1 MAYWIQTYPQAWA
14 EIAGVGLAEHRAP
27 VIVEIKASAQP
38 IRVRQYPMSS
48 EAWREI
54 APHINRLLEARI
66 LRPCCS
72 AWNTPLLPVKKSGGK
87 DYRPVQDLR
96 EVNKRV
102 EDIHPTVPNPYT
114 LLNHLPPSYVW
125 YTTLDLKDA
134 FFSIA
139 LAPNSQ
145 HIFAFEWHDENTGT
159 PGQLTWTRLPQGFK
173 NSPTLFMRLLIR
185 IWTHI
190 ARATVPSHFC
200 SM

>member
-14 EIAGVGLAEHRAP
+14 EIAGVGLAEHQAP

-48 EAWREI
+48 EAWRGI
-54 APHINRLLEARI
+54 APHINRLLEAGK
-66 LRPCCS
+66 LRPCRS
-72 AWNTPLLPVKKSGGK
+72 AWNTPLLPS
-87 DYRPVQDLR
+87 
-96 EVNKRV
+96 
-102 EDIHPTVPNPYT
+102 H
-114 LLNHLPPSYVW
+114 VW

-173 NSPTLFMRLLIR
+173 NSPTLFNEALNQDLDY
-185 IWTHI
+185 I
-190 ARATVPSHFC
+190 AGATVPSHFC